1 MSAKVMRILV
11 LHGPNLNA
19 LGTREPAVYGRA
31 TLDDI
36 HGLLEALALQLG
48 CEVECRQ
55 TNHEGVLIDALHSA
69 KGSADGVLLN
79 PGGLTHSSVALRDAV
94 LAAGIP
100 VVEVHLSNPHAR
112 ETFRH
117 ISLISGAAVGV
128 VLGFGPAGYELALR
142 GLVGVLSRDQA

>member
-1 MSAKVMRILV
+1 MSAKVKRILV

-31 TLDDI
+31 SLDDI
-36 HGLLEALALQLG
+36 HGLLESLAPQLG

-69 KGSADGVLLN
+69 RDGADGVLLN

-94 LAAGIP
+94 LAAGVP
-100 VVEVHLSNPHAR
+100 VVEVHLSNPSAR

-117 ISLISGAAVGV
+117 TSLISGAAVGV
-128 VLGFGPAGYELALR
+128 VQGFGPASYELALR
-142 GLVGVLSRDQA
+142 GLMGVLSRDQA

>member
-1 MSAKVMRILV
+1 MSAKVKQILV

-36 HGLLEALALQLG
+36 NGLLDALALQMG
-48 CEVECRQ
+48 CKVECRQ

-69 KGSADGVLLN
+69 RGNADGVLLN

-94 LAAGIP
+94 LAAGVP
-100 VVEVHLSNPHAR
+100 VVEVHLSNPCAR

-117 ISLISGAAVGV
+117 TSLISGAAVGV
-128 VLGFGPAGYELALR
+128 VQGFGPAGYELALR
-142 GLVGVLSRDQA
+142 GLMGVLSRDQA

>member
-1 MSAKVMRILV
+1 MSAKVKRILV

-19 LGTREPAVYGRA
+19 LGTREPSVYGRA

-36 HGLLEALALQLG
+36 QRLLEVLAPGLG

-55 TNHEGVLIDALHSA
+55 TNHEGVLIDALYA
-69 KGSADGVLLN
+69 ARGSADGILLN

-94 LAAGIP
+94 LACGIP
-100 VVEVHLSNPHAR
+100 VVEVHLSNPYAR

-117 ISLISGAAVGV
+117 TSLISGAAAGV
-128 VLGFGPAGYELALR
+128 VLGFGPASYELAMR

>member
-1 MSAKVMRILV
+1 MSAKLKRILV

-31 TLDDI
+31 TLEDI
-36 HGLLEALALQLG
+36 HGLLKALALSLG
-48 CEVECRQ
+48 CEVESRQ
-55 TNHEGVLIDALHSA
+55 TNHEGVLIDALYSA

-94 LAAGIP
+94 LAAGVP
-100 VVEVHLSNPHAR
+100 VVEVHLSNPNAR

-128 VLGFGPAGYELALR
+128 VQGFGPAGYELALR

>member
-1 MSAKVMRILV
+1 MSAKVKRILV

-31 TLDDI
+31 TLEDI

-100 VVEVHLSNPHAR
+100 VVEVHLSNPNAR

-128 VLGFGPAGYELALR
+128 VQGFGPAGYELALR

>member
-1 MSAKVMRILV
+1 MSAKLKRILV
-11 LHGPNLNA
+11 LHGPNLDA
-19 LGTREPAVYGRA
+19 LGTREPAIYGRA

-36 HGLLEALALQLG
+36 RGLLEALAPGLG

-69 KGSADGVLLN
+69 KGGADGVLLN

-94 LAAGIP
+94 QAAGVP

-128 VLGFGPAGYELALR
+128 VQGFGPAGYELALR

>member
-1 MSAKVMRILV
+1 VKRILV

-36 HGLLEALALQLG
+36 QRLLEALAPGLG

-69 KGSADGVLLN
+69 KAQADGVLLN
-79 PGGLTHSSVALRDAV
+79 PGGLTHTSVALRDAV

-100 VVEVHLSNPHAR
+100 VVEVHLSNPLAR
-112 ETFRH
+112 ESFRH
-117 ISLISGAAVGV
+117 TSLISGAAVGV
-128 VLGFGPAGYELALR
+128 VQGFGPAGYELALR